1 MVRLKNTTSWK
12 SVDDIL
18 EPKEKGDYVG
28 MSNNRPVIVNRDEFL
43 TRISSIKCQ
52 DNCLNS
58 CSSPFII
65 PFGLIGESETITID
79 PMKVGNIELKE
90 TITKSLRGLFQ
101 EGNNNGCK
109 DETYSKWN
117 QPIMDYYETNLGEC
131 SQTSG
136 IMINEAWKAMNGVFN
151 AKEDGWKSEGL
162 TTTWQFKS
170 VIPFIIESIIFTNT
184 DDEYKSK
191 LITIQTDSDTLRAD
205 YYMNVDNLGKS
216 YLLIEPSKRKESDTL
231 NIVSSNYNNK
241 GGFNEVEINALT
253 KYVQQDSSYNVFLI
267 SDGQKVDVLL
277 SYDEKPILPEGFTE
291 YEFVKTVY
299 TAQDAIALE
308 ATYGDRLKFN
318 TEEMPATITK
328 DSQHYVISDIDDI
341 VIDSEDAGKYYIY
354 LSTDGQAYYDNTQ
367 RDDIKIG
374 EIFVKNHN
382 IVKLIQYPCNY
393 NGEYAY
399 TNATLK
405 LFEED
410 AISNYSY
417 QIEHGLGDTSNWHL
431 EALLKCFKEDNS
443 YSKGDTT
450 WLPEGNIPSLNDSF
464 ITLNTND
471 LTTINKYNGSSQSLA
486 EHSWKI
492 IFRLFKE

>member
-28 MSNNRPVIVNRDEFL
+28 MYSNRPVIVNRDEFL

-79 PMKVGNIELKE
+79 PMKVGNIELKD

-117 QPIMDYYETNLGEC
+117 QPIMDYYKTNLGEC

-136 IMINEAWKAMNGVFN
+136 TMINEAWKAMNGVFN
-151 AKEDGWKSEGL
+151 AKEDGWKSEGS

-191 LITIQTDSDTLRAD
+191 LITIQTDTDTLRTD

-253 KYVQQDSSYNVFLI
+253 KYVQQDSAYNVFLI

-291 YEFVKTVY
+291 YEFVKTFY
-299 TAQDAIALE
+299 TAQDTIALE

-318 TEEMPATITK
+318 TEEIPATITK
-328 DSQHYVISDIDDI
+328 DSQHYVI
-341 VIDSEDAGKYYIY
+341 
-354 LSTDGQAYYDNTQ
+354 
-367 RDDIKIG
+367 
-374 EIFVKNHN
+374 
-382 IVKLIQYPCNY
+382 
-393 NGEYAY
+393 
-399 TNATLK
+399 
-405 LFEED
+405 
-410 AISNYSY
+410 
-417 QIEHGLGDTSNWHL
+417 
-431 EALLKCFKEDNS
+431 
-443 YSKGDTT
+443 
-450 WLPEGNIPSLNDSF
+450 
-464 ITLNTND
+464 
-471 LTTINKYNGSSQSLA
+471 
-486 EHSWKI
+486 
-492 IFRLFKE
+492 